1 MLSGAFCPWGSKKK
15 KLSPLFLG
23 CFPPFPSRD
32 SQGRPAME
40 VERCGGGG
48 STWWRRKWCWTD
60 DEAGGAGWMVAYVE
74 TSARMTTT
82 LGKRRVRMGRGLA
95 KGCDGVAVGDEI
107 GSSVVGER
115 SKKLMVGEREVG
127 GSGLSYARK

>member
-1 MLSGAFCPWGSKKK
+1 M
-15 KLSPLFLG
+15 
-23 CFPPFPSRD
+23 
-32 SQGRPAME
+32 
-40 VERCGGGG
+40 GG
-48 STWWRRKWCWTD
+48 WRRKWCWTD

-115 SKKLMVGEREVG
+115 SKKLMVGEREG
-127 GSGLSYARK
+127 GWFRLVICEKIGIQSMNHC